1 VGNDLCVIDRNYI
14 VDSIYIYIY
23 IYIYAAASQLIVVSL
38 RVEIS
43 ANHDVHELLKSRD
56 YFKDR

>member
-1 VGNDLCVIDRNYI
+1 MGNDLCVIDRNYI
-14 VDSIYIYIY
+14 VDSIYIY